1 MSEIPEGYQTITPYL
16 VLKNADQAIELYSSA
31 FDGLEVMRLPAP
43 DQKSIMHACMDI
55 GTSKLFLCD
64 EMPEQ
69 NMLAREGAR
78 FYLYFKDVDAQHR
91 QAVDAGMKEISP
103 PADLFWGDRISVVAD
118 PFGNEWTL
126 ATHMRDVSE
135 KEMAE
140 AMQQMGSGG

>member
-1 MSEIPEGYQTITPYL
+1 
-16 VLKNADQAIELYSSA
+16 
-31 FDGLEVMRLPAP
+31 
-43 DQKSIMHACMDI
+43 MHACMDI

-69 NMLAREGAR
+69 NMLAGEGAR

-126 ATHMRDVSE
+126 ATHVRDVSE
-135 KEMAE
+135 EEMAE
-140 AMQQMGSGG
+140 AMKQMGSGG